1 MHHFGDVSN
10 ILKVSMQTTVIA
22 LHSLG
27 HSIRQIAR
35 QTGINRRT
43 VRRYIGAA
51 DACLAAS
58 KCTTSTPKVAT
69 GSVGPE
75 PPKCTTHDPKVA
87 AGSRSRCEPWRDIIE
102 ASIEAGLTA
111 ERIWQDLRS
120 GHGFEGAYNSV
131 RRFVAGL
138 RSSQPRRVWRVE
150 CVPGEE
156 LQIDFMAG
164 PMLPDPAKPDKRR
177 RCWLLRAVL
186 SHSRKGYTEA
196 VWRQDSESF
205 LRALENALRAFGG
218 VPVMLNLDNLKAAVK
233 RADWF
238 DPELSPKFAAFC
250 RHYGI
255 TPMPCRPY
263 SPQHKGKVER
273 SVQHVRHNAL
283 AGREFTSLSE
293 LNTHLHQWE
302 QTVADTRIHGT
313 TRRQVGEHFTT
324 SEKPALKP
332 LPQELFPAFTETK
345 RLVGR
350 DGYVEVAKA
359 YYQAPPEFIGRN
371 VWVRHDG
378 RQVRIFDASME
389 QIACH
394 TRIDPGRY
402 SSVRGVRGLD
412 QAGSVESTLRYWQ
425 SKVEAIGPN
434 AGRWAK
440 RAVTERGAEATR
452 SLMGMSHLLK
462 KHRASHLE
470 QACIKALEHS
480 AADNPSLRTIRQH
493 LPSLGQDPEPSHPII
508 RELFVYG
515 QFVQTQTTNTQST
528 ITPHQHAHESHQH
541 HEDPSTQTAPQHPGS
556 QP

>member
-10 ILKVSMQTTVIA
+10 VLKVSMQTTVIA

-58 KCTTSTPKVAT
+58 KCTTSTPKVTT

-75 PPKCTTHDPKVA
+75 PPKCTTPNPKVA
-87 AGSRSRCEPWRDIIE
+87 TGSRSRCEPWRDIIE
-102 ASIEAGLTA
+102 TAVEAGLTA

-120 GHGFEGAYNSV
+120 CHGFEGAYNSV

-138 RSSQPRRVWRVE
+138 RSSQPKRVWRVE
-150 CVPGEE
+150 CEPGEE

-177 RCWLLRAVL
+177 RCWLLRTVL

-196 VWRQDSESF
+196 VWKQDSESF

-218 VPVMLNLDNLKAAVK
+218 VPAMLNFDNLKAAVK

-283 AGREFTSLSE
+283 AGHEFTSLSE
-293 LNTHLHQWE
+293 LNAHLRHWE

-313 TRRQVGEHFTT
+313 TRRQVGEHFVTV
-324 SEKPALKP
+324 EKPALKP
-332 LPQELFPAFTETK
+332 LPQELFAAYTETK
-345 RLVGR
+345 RRVGR

-359 YYQAPPEFIGRN
+359 YYQAPPEHIGRS

-378 RQVRIFDASME
+378 RQVRIFNADIE
-389 QIACH
+389 QIASH
-394 TRIDPGRY
+394 TRIEPGRY
-402 SSVRGVRGLD
+402 SSVRGARGLD
-412 QAGSVESTLRYWQ
+412 QAGTIESTLCYWQ
-425 SKVEAIGPN
+425 SKVESIGPN

-452 SLMGMSHLLK
+452 SLMGMTHLLK
-462 KHRASHLE
+462 THRASHVE
-470 QACIKALEHS
+470 QACIAALEHS

-493 LPSLGQDPEPSHPII
+493 LPALGQHPEPSHPIV

-515 QFVQTQTTNTQST
+515 QFVQTQTTNTH
-528 ITPHQHAHESHQH
+528 HQATTTRS
-541 HEDPSTQTAPQHPGS
+541 
-556 QP
+556 